1 MKIAIIG
8 ASGFIGKHLA
18 AAIIARGD
26 TVVAAS
32 IRGDVRAAAQAVQG
46 CDVVVNLAGESVA
59 QRWTPEVK
67 KRIADSRIV
76 AARGLINALGELES
90 KPRRYISASAIG
102 YYGTSLDVTFT
113 EASPVGQDFLAGV
126 CLEWETEAYKATQA
140 GMAVA
145 LLRTGLVLGTDGG
158 ALPQLLTPFRLG
170 LGGIVGSGQQWYSWI
185 HIDDIVGL
193 YLMAID
199 GADGIF
205 NATAPHPVRN
215 RDFTAALAHALH
227 RPAIIPAPAFAM
239 HLLFGDG
246 ATVVLDGQRVLPARA
261 QQAGY
266 RFRYETIEA
275 AFTALVG

>member
-1 MKIAIIG
+1 MNVAIIG
-8 ASGFIGKHLA
+8 ASGFIGQHLA
-18 AAIIARGD
+18 AAVTARGD
-26 TVVAAS
+26 TVIAAS
-32 IRGDVRAAAQAVQG
+32 LRGDVRTAAQAVQG

-59 QRWTPEVK
+59 QRWTPDAK

-76 AARGLINALGELES
+76 AARGLITAMGELEH

-102 YYGTSLDVTFT
+102 YYGTSLDATFT
-113 EASPVGQDFLAGV
+113 EASPVGKDFLAGV

-170 LGGIVGSGQQWYSWI
+170 LGGVVGSGQQWYSWI

-215 RDFTAALAHALH
+215 RDFTTALAHALH
-227 RPAIIPAPAFAM
+227 RPAIIPVPAFAM
-239 HLLFGDG
+239 HLLFGDV

-266 RFRYETIEA
+266 RFRHETIDT

>member
-67 KRIADSRIV
+67 KRIAESRIS